1 LGRSKLRLSRLS
13 RLCLR
18 GIVGGGRDR
27 GLRGGGSIMVVKCA
41 TVARGIQISPGEG
54 VNYIS
59 NGVGIYDIVGSEYD
73 NEGDYAES
81 DE

>member
-1 LGRSKLRLSRLS
+1 
-13 RLCLR
+13 
-18 GIVGGGRDR
+18 
-27 GLRGGGSIMVVKCA
+27 MVVKCA